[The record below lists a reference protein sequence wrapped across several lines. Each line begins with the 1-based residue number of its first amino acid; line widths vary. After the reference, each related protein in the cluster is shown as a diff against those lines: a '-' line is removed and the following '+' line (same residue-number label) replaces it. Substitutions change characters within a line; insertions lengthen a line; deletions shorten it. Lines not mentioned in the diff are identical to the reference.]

1 MIRGLHRTRLA
12 SVGDAAPAIG
22 RSNTNTQG
30 DSPDHRD
37 KASSG
42 TVSHRGASR
51 FFITRRKR
59 HDDGNDGTD
68 QSDQGDGGS

>member
-1 MIRGLHRTRLA
+1 MPKFTTELDPGLIRGLHRTRLP

-22 RSNTNTQG
+22 RSNTTTQG

-42 TVSHRGASR
+42 TVSP
-51 FFITRRKR
+51 
-59 HDDGNDGTD
+59 
-68 QSDQGDGGS
+68 QGGVPLLHYKEEAT